1 MRLGN
6 EFNGGFPMID
16 IRKEEPADQEAVRQI
31 NDIAFVQGSEV
42 AIVDKLRKSCK
53 TIVRLWLSIRILS

>member
-1 MRLGN
+1 
-6 EFNGGFPMID
+6 MID